1 MGARGK
7 ETMTKIP
14 VRPNSPN
21 QLPKNLLLKTRNS
34 STPSPRPAPL
44 AHKLL
49 LAIFLPP
56 LFFFLVPLY
65 SFCCYIDRADEG
77 EENEEPEAH
86 GPAPTSN
93 SNTLVLSEERRV
105 ASETSPPP

>member
-1 MGARGK
+1 MGARGR
-7 ETMTKIP
+7 EMMMKIP
-14 VRPNSPN
+14 ARPNPPN
-21 QLPKNLLLKTRNS
+21 QLPKNLLLKIKNS

-44 AHKLL
+44 ARKLL
-49 LAIFLPP
+49 FAIFWLPL
-56 LFFFLVPLY
+56 LFLLVPLY
-65 SFCCYIDRADEG
+65 SFYCYIDRADEG